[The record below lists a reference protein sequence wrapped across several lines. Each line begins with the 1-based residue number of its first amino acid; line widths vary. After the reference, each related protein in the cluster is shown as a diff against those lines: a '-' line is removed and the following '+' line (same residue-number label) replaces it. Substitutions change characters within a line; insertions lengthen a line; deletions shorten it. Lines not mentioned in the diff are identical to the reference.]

1 MKRVI
6 FVATLLLSVFAF
18 SSCEEDE
25 FGYDNKVIF
34 SARGGVEDVD
44 GDDDIYTLSIGDYK
58 GNEVQASEVMGVMVV
73 KYDWLTA
80 SAVKGTEEIKLSAE
94 PNETGK
100 RRKLYVYGMVYNKVI
115 DITVIQDK

>member
-18 SSCEEDE
+18 SSCEEDK
-25 FGYDNKVIF
+25 FGYDNKVVF

-44 GDDDIYTLSIGDYK
+44 GDDDIYALSIGDYK
-58 GNEVQASEVMGVMVV
+58 GNEIQASEVLGVMVV

-80 SAVKGTEEIKLSAE
+80 SAVKGTEEIRLCAE

-100 RRKLYVYGMVYNKVI
+100 RRKLYVYGMVHNKLI